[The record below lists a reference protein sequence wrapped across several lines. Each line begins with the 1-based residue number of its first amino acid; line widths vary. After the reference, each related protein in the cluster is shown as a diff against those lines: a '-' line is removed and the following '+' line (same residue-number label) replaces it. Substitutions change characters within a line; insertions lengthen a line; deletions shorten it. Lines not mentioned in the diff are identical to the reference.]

1 MKTIGLLG
9 GMSWESS
16 LEYYRMINQLVRHEL
31 GDLCS
36 ARLVMVSVEFSEI
49 EKLQHQGRWEEAGDI
64 LVEAAR
70 NTERA
75 GADFLLICTNTM
87 HKLADQV
94 QDGISISIL
103 HIADATGEAI
113 VASGIGRVGLLATQF
128 TMEENFYKGR
138 LTDKFGLEVIIP
150 EKQDREIVHRV
161 IYDELCVGKIIARS
175 RQTFIDIA
183 RNMVA
188 QGAEAIILGCTEI
201 GLLIKAPDLSVP
213 VFDTTEIHCKA
224 AVELALN

>member
-94 QDGISISIL
+94 QDGISIPIL

-113 VASGIGRVGLLATQF
+113 VASGIGRVGLLATRF

-161 IYDELCVGKIIARS
+161 IYDESDNTGLH
-175 RQTFIDIA
+175 
-183 RNMVA
+183 RNWLTD
-188 QGAEAIILGCTEI
+188 QGAGPFSAG
-201 GLLIKAPDLSVP
+201 
-213 VFDTTEIHCKA
+213 F
-224 AVELALN
+224 